1 MKKKKINLKGNDIYV
16 YEAEDGIWA
25 KVFEQKRRLTARK
38 EFLSASY
45 EIKGNKVTIHIV
57 VSGYNYGY
65 WQEPDR
71 KLNFHFRSEQ
81 LSQTQAQIRMK
92 ISKAEQSGK
101 WREVDSLREFMEP
114 TDHELKEA
122 ERFAKKLAK
131 KIQET
136 MTWK

>member
-38 EFLSASY
+38 EILSASY

-57 VSGYNYGY
+57 ASGYKNDY

-71 KLNFHFRSEQ
+71 KLKFHFRSEQ
-81 LSQTQAQIRMK
+81 LIQTQQQIRSK
-92 ISKAEQSGK
+92 ISKAEKSGD
-101 WREVDSLREFMEP
+101 WQTVDALKDFIEP
-114 TDHELKEA
+114 SNYEL
-122 ERFAKKLAK
+122 ERADKLAK

-136 MTWK
+136 MNWK

>member
-16 YEAEDGIWA
+16 YESEDGIWA

-38 EFLSASY
+38 ELLSASH

-57 VSGYNYGY
+57 ASGYKNDY

-71 KLNFHFRSEQ
+71 KLKFHFRSEQ
-81 LSQTQAQIRMK
+81 LIQTQHQIRSK

-101 WREVDSLREFMEP
+101 WREVDLLREFMEP
-114 TDHELKEA
+114 TDNELKEA
-122 ERFAKKLAK
+122 ERLAK
-131 KIQET
+131 KI
-136 MTWK
+136 K